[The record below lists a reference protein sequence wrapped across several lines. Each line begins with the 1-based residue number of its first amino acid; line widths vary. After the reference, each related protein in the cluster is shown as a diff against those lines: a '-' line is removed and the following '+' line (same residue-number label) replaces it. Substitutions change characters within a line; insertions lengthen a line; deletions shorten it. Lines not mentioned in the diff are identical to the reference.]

1 MRQRRICVS
10 ESGQTFTDQ
19 VDYVSGRTR
28 LFGIVGHPIEQV
40 RSPEMFTAE
49 FRRRALDAILVPL
62 HVLPDDFE
70 ALLPQ
75 LLRLSNLDGV
85 IFTIPYKLR
94 ACALA
99 DRLGEQARVVG
110 AINALG
116 RRPGGWRG
124 DIFDGIGCV
133 EALRR
138 RGIPLIGRH
147 ALLLG
152 AGGAGSA
159 IGVALASER
168 PASLRVYD
176 VDAARAETL
185 AATIGRAFPGLTVS
199 AGAPRLDGIDILLN
213 ATPSGMLDDARL
225 PIAITSLPR
234 AMTVFDA
241 IVKPETTPL
250 LALAERCGC
259 TTVRGREMMRGQIA
273 RIVDFF
279 LASD

>member
-1 MRQRRICVS
+1 MS

-19 VDYVSGRTR
+19 VDYISGRTR

-99 DRLGEQARVVG
+99 DRLGEQARIVG

-124 DIFDGIGCV
+124 DMFDGIGCV
-133 EALRR
+133 DAFRR

-176 VDAARAETL
+176 VDATRAEAL
-185 AATIGRAFPGLTVS
+185 AARIGGAFPGLTVS

>member
-1 MRQRRICVS
+1 MS

-19 VDYVSGRTR
+19 VDYISGRTR

-62 HVLPDDFE
+62 HVLPEDFE

-99 DRLGEQARVVG
+99 DRLGEQARIVG

-133 EALRR
+133 EAFRR

-176 VDAARAETL
+176 VDATRAEAL
-185 AATIGRAFPGLTVS
+185 AARIGGAFPGLTVS
-199 AGAPRLDGIDILLN
+199 AGAPQLDGIDILLN

-225 PIAITSLPR
+225 PIAITSLPG

>member
-1 MRQRRICVS
+1 MTD
-10 ESGQTFTDQ
+10 SGQTFTDQ

-40 RSPEMFTAE
+40 RSPETFTAE
-49 FRRRALDAILVPL
+49 FRRRGLDAILVPL
-62 HVLPDDFE
+62 HVLPQDFD

-75 LLRLSNLDGV
+75 LLRLSNLDGL

-94 ACALA
+94 ARALA

-116 RRPGGWRG
+116 RRAGGWRG

-133 EALRR
+133 EAFRQ
-138 RGIPLIGRH
+138 RGIALTGKR

-168 PASLRVYD
+168 PASLRLYD
-176 VDAARAETL
+176 IDPKRAEAL
-185 AATIGRAFPGLTVS
+185 AATITRAFPGLSVS
-199 AGAPRLDGIDILLN
+199 AGPPQLDDIDILLN
-213 ATPSGMLDDARL
+213 ASPAGMLDDARL
-225 PIAITSLPR
+225 PIAIEALPR

-259 TTVRGREMMRGQIA
+259 TMIRGREMMRGQIG
-273 RIVDFF
+273 RMVDFF
-279 LASD
+279 LAAD

>member
-1 MRQRRICVS
+1 VS

-19 VDYVSGRTR
+19 DDYISGRTR
-28 LFGIVGHPIEQV
+28 LFGIVGPPIEQV

-99 DRLGEQARVVG
+99 DRLGEQARIVG

-133 EALRR
+133 EAFRR
-138 RGIPLIGRH
+138 RGIPLIGRR

-176 VDAARAETL
+176 VDATRAEAL
-185 AATIGRAFPGLTVS
+185 AARIGGAFPGLTVS
-199 AGAPRLDGIDILLN
+199 AGAPQLDGIDILLN

-225 PIAITSLPR
+225 PIAITSLPG

>member
-1 MRQRRICVS
+1 MS
-10 ESGQTFTDQ
+10 DSGQTFSDQ

-49 FRRRALDAILVPL
+49 FRRRGLDAILVPL
-62 HVLPDDFE
+62 HVLPEDFD

-75 LLRLSNLDGV
+75 LLRLRNLDGV
-85 IFTIPYKLR
+85 IFTIPYKMR
-94 ACALA
+94 ACELA
-99 DRLGEQARVVG
+99 DRLGEQARIVG

-116 RRPGGWRG
+116 RRAGGWHG

-159 IGVALASER
+159 IGVALAAER
-168 PASLRVYD
+168 PASLRLYD
-176 VDAARAETL
+176 VDTTRAEAL
-185 AATIGRAFPGLTVS
+185 AATIGRAFPGVAVS

-213 ATPSGMLDDARL
+213 ATPSGMLADARL
-225 PIAITSLPR
+225 PIAIASLPG

-259 TTVRGREMMRGQIA
+259 TTVRGREMMDGQIA
-273 RIVDFF
+273 RIADFF
-279 LASD
+279 LATD

>member
-1 MRQRRICVS
+1 MS

-19 VDYVSGRTR
+19 VDYISGRTR

-99 DRLGEQARVVG
+99 DRLGEQARIVG

-116 RRPGGWRG
+116 RRPRGWRG
-124 DIFDGIGCV
+124 DMFDGIGCV
-133 EALRR
+133 DAFRR

-176 VDAARAETL
+176 VDATRAEAL
-185 AATIGRAFPGLTVS
+185 AARIGGAFPGLTVS
-199 AGAPRLDGIDILLN
+199 AGAPQLDGIDILLN

>member
-1 MRQRRICVS
+1 MS

-19 VDYVSGRTR
+19 VDYISGRTR

-99 DRLGEQARVVG
+99 DRLGEQARIVG

-124 DIFDGIGCV
+124 DMFDGIGCV
-133 EALRR
+133 DAFRR

-176 VDAARAETL
+176 VDATRAEAL
-185 AATIGRAFPGLTVS
+185 AARIGGAFPGLTVS
-199 AGAPRLDGIDILLN
+199 AGAPQLDGIDILLN

-225 PIAITSLPR
+225 PIAITSLPG

>member
-1 MRQRRICVS
+1 MS
-10 ESGQTFTDQ
+10 DSGQTFSDQ

-49 FRRRALDAILVPL
+49 FRRRSLDAILVPM
-62 HVLPDDFE
+62 HVLPDDFDG
-70 ALLPQ
+70 LLPQ

-94 ACALA
+94 ARALA
-99 DRLGEQARVVG
+99 DRLGEQARIVG

-116 RRPGGWRG
+116 RRAAGGWRG
-124 DIFDGIGCV
+124 DIFDGIGCI
-133 EALRR
+133 EAFRR
-138 RGIPLIGRH
+138 RGIALTGRR

-168 PASLRVYD
+168 PVSLRLYD
-176 VDAARAETL
+176 VDAPRAEAL
-185 AATIGRAFPGLTVS
+185 AATIRRAFPGLDVG
-199 AGAPRLDGIDILLN
+199 AGPPRLDDIDILLN
-213 ATPSGMLDDARL
+213 ATPAGMLDDARL
-225 PIAITSLPR
+225 PVAIEALPR

-273 RIVDFF
+273 RMVDFF
-279 LASD
+279 LAAD

>member
-1 MRQRRICVS
+1 VS

-19 VDYVSGRTR
+19 VDYISGRTR

-62 HVLPDDFE
+62 HVLPEDFE

-99 DRLGEQARVVG
+99 DRLGEQARIVG

-124 DIFDGIGCV
+124 DMFDGIGCV
-133 EALRR
+133 DAFRR

-176 VDAARAETL
+176 VDATRAEAL
-185 AATIGRAFPGLTVS
+185 AARIGGAFPGLTVS
-199 AGAPRLDGIDILLN
+199 AGAPQLDGIDILLN

>member
-1 MRQRRICVS
+1 VS
-10 ESGQTFTDQ
+10 DSGQTFTDQ

-62 HVLPDDFE
+62 HVLPDDFD

-75 LLRLSNLDGV
+75 LLRLSNLDGL
-85 IFTIPYKLR
+85 IFTIPYKPR
-94 ACALA
+94 ARALA
-99 DRLGEQARVVG
+99 DRLSEQARIVG

-116 RRPGGWRG
+116 RRVGGWHG

-133 EALRR
+133 EAFRL
-138 RGIPLIGRH
+138 RGIPLTGRR

-159 IGVALASER
+159 IGVALASEQ

-176 VDAARAETL
+176 VDATRAEAL
-185 AATIGRAFPGLTVS
+185 AAMIGRAFPGLAVS
-199 AGAPRLDGIDILLN
+199 SGPPQLDGIDILLN
-213 ATPSGMLDDARL
+213 ATPAGMLDDARL
-225 PIAITSLPR
+225 PIVITRLPP
-234 AMTVFDA
+234 AMIVFDA

-250 LALAERCGC
+250 LALAERSGC
-259 TTVRGREMMRGQIA
+259 TTVRGREMMRSQIA

-279 LASD
+279 LAAE